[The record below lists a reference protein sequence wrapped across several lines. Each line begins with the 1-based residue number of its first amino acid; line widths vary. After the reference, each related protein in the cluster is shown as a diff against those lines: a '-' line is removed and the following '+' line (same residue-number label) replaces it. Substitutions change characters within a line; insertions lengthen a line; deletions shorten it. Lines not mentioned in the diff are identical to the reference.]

1 LIFFGGE
8 RMIMFLI
15 MSSKIVLNLK
25 DNVLAT
31 VSAINDSFDIMSS
44 INKQLVSRWR
54 GLVGELLSEILM
66 ARRWS

>member
-31 VSAINDSFDIMSS
+31 VSAINNSFDIMSS
-44 INKQLVSRWR
+44 INKQQRNGISMEELV
-54 GLVGELLSEILM
+54 VELLSEIG
-66 ARRWS
+66 